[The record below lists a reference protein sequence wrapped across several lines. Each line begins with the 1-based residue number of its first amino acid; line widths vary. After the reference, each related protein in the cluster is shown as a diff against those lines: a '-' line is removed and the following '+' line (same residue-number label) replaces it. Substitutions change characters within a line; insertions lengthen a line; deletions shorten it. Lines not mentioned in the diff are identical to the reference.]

1 MLTEL
6 KLQEDI
12 RLLNVTL
19 KFDKSA
25 LIDALAVLERNPQF
39 LHVVI
44 YSEATFDDF
53 DDEDESVENCMSDPV
68 LEVWRS
74 GACLTWIDRADDTRF
89 QCDLPSINVLNSGRE
104 TDDE

>member
-6 KLQEDI
+6 KLQEDL

-25 LIDALAVLERNPQF
+25 LIDAFAVLERNPQF
-39 LHVVI
+39 LHIVI
-44 YSEATFDDF
+44 YSEATFEDF
-53 DDEDESVENCMSDPV
+53 DDADESAENCMSDPV

-74 GACLTWIDRADDTRF
+74 GACLTWIDRADDTQF
-89 QCDLPSINVLNSGRE
+89 QCDLPIISVLNSSE
-104 TDDE
+104 MNQ

>member
-6 KLQEDI
+6 KLQDNI
-12 RLLNVTL
+12 RCLNVTL

-25 LIDALAVLERNPQF
+25 LIDAFVVLERNPQF

-53 DDEDESVENCMSDPV
+53 DDSDESVENCMSDPV
-68 LEVWRS
+68 LAVWRS
-74 GACLTWIDRADDTRF
+74 GACITWIDHADDTEF
-89 QCDLPSINVLNSGRE
+89 QCDLPSISVLNSTR
-104 TDDE
+104 DYA